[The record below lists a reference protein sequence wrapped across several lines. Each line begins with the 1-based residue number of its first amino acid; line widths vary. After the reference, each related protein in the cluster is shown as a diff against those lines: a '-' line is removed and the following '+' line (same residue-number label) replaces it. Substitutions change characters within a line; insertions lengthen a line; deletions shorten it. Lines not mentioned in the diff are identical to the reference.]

1 MSDLIKKSEYGKAIG
16 LKVEMMRTKIDNCR
30 NHFLAQSV
38 MNDWESEIKGL
49 YDALIILNDTPTV
62 DAVEVVR
69 CKDCKHWR
77 MTVSTGTY
85 GECMCDDMET
95 NVLYTMADD
104 YCSHGERKEV
114 TE

>member
-1 MSDLIKKSEYGKAIG
+1 MNDLISREAVIEMLHYNCDESCSAIIRD
-16 LKVEMMRTKIDNCR
+16 VEN
-30 NHFLAQSV
+30 LSV
-38 MNDWESEIKGL
+38 
-49 YDALIILNDTPTV
+49 A

-104 YCSHGERKEV
+104 YCSYGERKED
-114 TE
+114 